1 MTKII
6 AIILAAVLVVGGG
19 VTVGVV
25 VSNNNLPQ
33 NIAKDAILSLG
44 NVIERIEF
52 APIYQTF
59 TGGSIQMSQTSI
71 TQDGETSQ
79 VTNSAKIFFADD
91 GIVLQ
96 NINFSQLDVAIQGEL
111 WLTED
116 FVYISE
122 QNILGDAYAW
132 ERGKLAEQFEKSI
145 FAYGSN
151 SKYSINNQAK
161 YDDALKLF
169 KHLDKV
175 NTAAMQRDIKK
186 VYANYLNEVWEI
198 ACEEI
203 EFEEAVKVVKIDG
216 ENVEARNVKITID
229 ADDICEIWENVLDF
243 LCEDDQVVNFL
254 DKYEDVLNIA
264 NNPIFGTGTQSNKT
278 LADEY
283 RQLLDEWQDD
293 YYNTSLRIQNEW
305 GNNKLVVDISTPKH
319 QSKLLKL
326 NVAYGYEDMLTLDFG
341 GKTIE
346 NANKIT
352 LVDPDGV
359 KHVYQVVNGDQI
371 LRINYT
377 VDGVKVFSFNLDR
390 ESTEYTWFTTE
401 DDGSTTTIK
410 GTLLQDKNKNL
421 TITVKEVTHDNER
434 YAVDNYSYTMDLTFV
449 LKLKDKLPQKPTD
462 YKTLATITEED
473 VDKIVDAF
481 GGIAE

>member
-1 MTKII
+1 
-6 AIILAAVLVVGGG
+6 
-19 VTVGVV
+19 
-25 VSNNNLPQ
+25 
-33 NIAKDAILSLG
+33 
-44 NVIERIEF
+44 
-52 APIYQTF
+52 
-59 TGGSIQMSQTSI
+59 MSQTSI

-161 YDDALKLF
+161 YDDALKLL

-283 RQLLDEWQDD
+283 RRLLDEWQDD

-346 NANKIT
+346 NASKIT
-352 LVDPDGV
+352 LVDPDGA

-390 ESTEYTWFTTE
+390 ESTEYAWFTTE